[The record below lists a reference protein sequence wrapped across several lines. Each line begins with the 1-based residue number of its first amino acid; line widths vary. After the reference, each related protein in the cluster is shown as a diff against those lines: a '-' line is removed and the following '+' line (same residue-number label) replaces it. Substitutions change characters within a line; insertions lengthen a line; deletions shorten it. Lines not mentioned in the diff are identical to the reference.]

1 MTRAPSSSSANV
13 TDIDIGDKSGWV
25 EDTKAKGG
33 MAGIMVEQNC
43 AKVYNEVRRT
53 RNGCRWGMFMFDK
66 SCSWIIPT
74 SQCKATDDFESDWFA
89 FVEALP
95 ENASAY
101 AVYNFDYNEVNGAY
115 SDGSSTN
122 VKSRFCLF
130 SWSPKG
136 CGVKQKMLS
145 ATSVK
150 AIKEVCKGTVEASI
164 HDKAECDWD
173 NICSVLRIE
182 AKPISRATFGAHDGW

>member
-1 MTRAPSSSSANV
+1 MMLQRMLFTTSTMLRSMADILMV
-13 TDIDIGDKSGWV
+13 TL
-25 EDTKAKGG
+25 
-33 MAGIMVEQNC
+33 
-43 AKVYNEVRRT
+43 
-53 RNGCRWGMFMFDK
+53 
-66 SCSWIIPT
+66 PT
-74 SQCKATDDFESDWFA
+74 S
-89 FVEALP
+89 
-95 ENASAY
+95 
-101 AVYNFDYNEVNGAY
+101 
-115 SDGSSTN
+115 ST
-122 VKSRFCLF
+122 FCLF

-150 AIKEVCKGTVEASI
+150 AIKEVCKGTVEAAI